1 MGSGWSLF
9 FTKTMI
15 ELLNVNLEIDELEIE
30 FIGKELKVKKVEQN
44 KI

>member
-1 MGSGWSLF
+1 
-9 FTKTMI
+9 MI